1 MKYAITSS
9 YDDEPEKLIV
19 IVQDTPLPEEDG
31 LESYEISDEEATT
44 IENSNSSRWFIYEG
58 VLKSLQEIIEIQQAN
73 IIIIEIQQANI
84 ISNKVAEVGV
94 EAGKEYLREF
104 FARKRYQVEVGGIT
118 VSDLDVRTDRFTVD
132 RIYQSRV
139 LAKEDATFTTDWK
152 LGDNNFVSLDAPT
165 LISIADGVTQH
176 LKDSFTREK
185 EINDLIN
192 SAVTVEDL
200 QAITW

>member
-1 MKYAITSS
+1 MKYAITQS
-9 YDDEPEKLIV
+9 YDDEAEKLIV

-31 LESYEISDEEATT
+31 LESHEISDEEATT
-44 IENSNSSRWFIYEG
+44 IENSGGARWFIYEG
-58 VLKSLQEIIEIQQAN
+58 VLKSLQEIIEIQR
-73 IIIIEIQQANI
+73 ANI
-84 ISNKVAEVGV
+84 ISNKVAEIGV

-104 FARKRYQVEVGGIT
+104 FANKRYRVEVGGIT
-118 VSDLDVRTDRFTVD
+118 VGDIDVRTDRFTVD

-139 LAKEDATFTTDWK
+139 LAKEDAAFTTDWK
-152 LGDNNFVSLDAPT
+152 LCDTNFVSIDAPP
-165 LISIADGVTQH
+165 IIRIADGVTQH
-176 LKDSFTREK
+176 LKDSFTKEK

>member
-1 MKYAITSS
+1 MKYAITQS
-9 YDDEPEKLIV
+9 YDDEVEKLIV

-58 VLKSLQEIIEIQQAN
+58 VLKSLQE
-73 IIIIEIQQANI
+73 IIEIQQANI

>member
-58 VLKSLQEIIEIQQAN
+58 VLKSLQE
-73 IIIIEIQQANI
+73 IIEIQQANI

>member
-19 IVQDTPLPEEDG
+19 IVQDMPLETEEAG

-58 VLKSLQEIIEIQQAN
+58 VLKSLQE
-73 IIIIEIQQANI
+73 IIEIQQANI

>member
-73 IIIIEIQQANI
+73 II
-84 ISNKVAEVGV
+84 SNKVAEVGV

-104 FARKRYQVEVGGIT
+104 FARKRYQVEVGGIA
-118 VSDLDVRTDRFTVD
+118 VGDLDVRTDRFTVD

-152 LGDNNFVSLDAPT
+152 LSDNNFVSLDAPT
-165 LISIADGVTQH
+165 IISIADGVTQH
-176 LKDSFTREK
+176 LKDSFTKEK

>member
-19 IVQDTPLPEEDG
+19 IVQDMPLETEEDG

-58 VLKSLQEIIEIQQAN
+58 VLKSLQE
-73 IIIIEIQQANI
+73 IIEIQQANI

-165 LISIADGVTQH
+165 IISIADGVTQH
-176 LKDSFTREK
+176 LKDSFTKEK

>member
-1 MKYAITSS
+1 MKYAITQS
-9 YDDEPEKLIV
+9 YDDEVEKLIV

-73 IIIIEIQQANI
+73 II
-84 ISNKVAEVGV
+84 SNKVAEVGV
-94 EAGKEYLREF
+94 EVGKEYLREF